1 MRSTRTLLGKDAR
14 NAILQGVNAVYDPV
28 RRTLGPQGRNA
39 LLYRTFNR
47 GSRITNDGHTI
58 AQCQEPKDPFAR
70 LVAQA
75 FKEVCA
81 KTNALVGDGTTTTAV
96 IAGSLHNDIHRMFSE
111 GHSEFTSQK
120 SQKKVAVMSLKKKIL
135 ESATVVKEKI
145 KESAKTVKT
154 LEDLEK
160 IAIVSVEDTELG
172 KILAK
177 MAWDVGIDGF
187 IDTVEGYKGEIE
199 TEIIKGFRFPAKVP
213 AKAFV
218 NNPTRYEMLAIDCPV
233 LITNSALDN
242 VSEISGAFQKINNTT
257 TSKIIVIAPS
267 FSEAV
272 LVNMV
277 AAVKQGFFIFP
288 VAVPS
293 LRTEQ
298 FEDLATYCGAKFID
312 KSKGNSVRNAQP
324 ADLGFLEKLIVK
336 DTEAKEDAV
345 ATGGK
350 GTREETVDYFEE
362 EDVEIKKK
370 DKVVKEKKK
379 ILKHKISTAIEER
392 IKVLKGQLKET
403 QQDQFKK
410 LLERRIASMSS
421 AVGIIRVGDSTEASS
436 LYRKLKIED
445 AVYAC
450 KSALRGGY
458 VKGGG
463 LCLKEIADS
472 LPDDD
477 ILKSSLLSPYEQIQS
492 SIEGGIEIGAD
503 IIDPMEAV
511 FYAVEH
517 ATSVVSNLITVD
529 IITIES
535 EDPVNGEGEFAI
547 SRALNALV
555 VSDRIHKGQLQES
568 EREAELDRMSGLTVE
583 EMVSL
588 DNG

>member
-1 MRSTRTLLGKDAR
+1 MRSTRTLLGKQAR
-14 NAILQGVNAVYDPV
+14 NAILQGVNAIYDPV

-39 LLYRTFNR
+39 LLFRTFNR

-81 KTNALVGDGTTTTAV
+81 KTNAIVGDGTTTTAT
-96 IAGSLHNDIHRMFSE
+96 IAGSLYNSVHSLFSE
-111 GHSEFTSQK
+111 GQSELMAQQAT
-120 SQKKVAVMSLKKKIL
+120 KKIAVMTLKKKIL
-135 ESATVVKEKI
+135 ESAEHVKKLV
-145 KESAKTVKT
+145 KTSATKTVK

-160 IAIVSVEDTELG
+160 VAIVSVEDVELG
-172 KILAK
+172 KTLAK
-177 MAWDVGIDGF
+177 MAWEVGVDGF
-187 IDTVEGYKGEIE
+187 IDTVEGYKGSIE

-218 NNPTRYEMLAIDCPV
+218 NNPARYEMVAADCAV
-233 LITNSALDN
+233 LITNLALDN
-242 VSEISGAFQKINNTT
+242 MTEISSAFQKIN
-257 TSKIIVIAPS
+257 TSGVSKLIVIAPS
-267 FSEAV
+267 FSDSV
-272 LVNMV
+272 LVNMIN
-277 AAVKQGFFIFP
+277 ANKQGFFIFP
-288 VAVPS
+288 VAVAS

-298 FEDLATYCGAKFID
+298 FEDLAIYCGTKFID
-312 KSKGNSVRNAQP
+312 KNKGNQIRNVKP
-324 ADLGFLEKLIVK
+324 DDLGFLEKLIVK
-336 DTEAKEDAV
+336 DTEVREDAV

-350 GTREETVDYFEE
+350 GTREESFTTTEE
-362 EDVEIKKK
+362 VVVEEKGKQTKKK
-370 DKVVKEKKK
+370 KVVETV
-379 ILKHKISTAIEER
+379 STAIKKH
-392 IKVLKGQLKET
+392 IDILKGQLKET

-421 AVGIIRVGDSTEASS
+421 AIGIIRVGDSTEASS

-450 KSALRGGY
+450 KAALRGGY

-463 LCLKEIADS
+463 LCLKEIASD
-472 LPDDD
+472 LDDDD
-477 ILKSSLLSPYEQIQS
+477 ILKSALLAPYEQIQS
-492 SIEGGIEIGAD
+492 SIEGGVAIGAD

-511 FYAVEH
+511 YYAVEH
-517 ATSVVSNLITVD
+517 ATSVVANLITVD

-535 EDPVNGEGEFAI
+535 EDPVHGDGEFAI
-547 SRALNALV
+547 ARALNVLA
-555 VSDRIHKGQLQES
+555 VSDRIQKGQLLES
-568 EREAELDRMSGLTVE
+568 EREAEMDRMGGLTVE